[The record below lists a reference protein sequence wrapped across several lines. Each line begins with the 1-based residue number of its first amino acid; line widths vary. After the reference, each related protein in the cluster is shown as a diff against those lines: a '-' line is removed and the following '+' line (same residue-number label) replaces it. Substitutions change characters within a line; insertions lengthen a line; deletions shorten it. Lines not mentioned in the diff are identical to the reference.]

1 MRNLVYIKISIAV
14 LLIVSGIDTKA
25 QSFVFDEDT
34 YLKRAVEVYKNLNFS
49 KEKVAIWRVQILA
62 TSDRREMESHLQT
75 LNKNHTKQKFSWDFV
90 VPFYYLKTGLF
101 SSKEEALYLV
111 NVYKKMG
118 YKSATTIKEEIP
130 TRDFL
135 REYSFKQE

>member
-1 MRNLVYIKISIAV
+1 MLF
-14 LLIVSGIDTKA
+14 VSAIDAKA
-25 QSFVFDEDT
+25 QSFVFDEDV

-49 KEKVAIWRVQILA
+49 KEKVSIWRVQILA
-62 TSDRREMESHLQT
+62 TSDRREMETHLQA
-75 LNKNHTKQKFSWDFV
+75 LNKSHTEQKFTWDFV

-101 SSKEEALYLV
+101 SSKQEALYLV
-111 NVYKKMG
+111 NEYKKLG
-118 YKSATTIKEEIP
+118 YKSATTIKEDIP